1 MRSLIGRV
9 SKPTP
14 SVFHRETGRFFPP
27 LPPSTTLWNSRW
39 RATRYHRK
47 KKNVTRTI
55 TRPYFRVFRC
65 EPTINPFDDKYYTSG
80 CLVWF
85 EGVSVLYQIRFS
97 RNGRSRDFSVLFLT
111 SNRYFRNRLI
121 LPFHRSFLSF
131 FLFLSFIRYFI
142 SPRRCCSI

>member
-39 RATRYHRK
+39 RATRYHR

-97 RNGRSRDFSVLFLT
+97 RNGGKRLFCSLFNFEQVFSKPINSPL
-111 SNRYFRNRLI
+111 S
-121 LPFHRSFLSF
+121 PFFSFLSF